1 MGASVQ
7 MRRRKISKKCL
18 WALLSTI
25 ILCLNLVGCQDS
37 ELIAEQLKQSIKM
50 AGSIS
55 DYVAMDK
62 DNRVAICDNQHIE
75 ISGLVS
81 NAGFTLFEVGNKK
94 QDGMVISCTFDEHS
108 DALEAIEDG
117 DFVRIQGVC
126 MGCYTDSMFMYGCLL
141 VEHTKADEYIEESIL
156 ETIEE
161 SVPEIE
167 EIAEE
172 ETEEETVKETEE
184 INIEVIE
191 TQEVEETVV
200 AEITKSSPEKEAEPQ
215 QAAEPQPEPVPE
227 PEPVQEPQQEPVPQ
241 AVVEPQQEAAI
252 QVEPAPAPEPQPA
265 PVQESG
271 GSGAYAVNGKN
282 GKIHIVGECPATGT
296 GKNAMKEPH
305 YFNTYEE
312 ADAYSSGIEGNP
324 DKRKC
329 GNCW

>member
-37 ELIAEQLKQSIKM
+37 ELIAEQLKQPIKM

-184 INIEVIE
+184 ITIEVIE

-200 AEITKSSPEKEAEPQ
+200 AEISSPEKEAEPQ
-215 QAAEPQPEPVPE
+215 QATEPQPEPVPE

-252 QVEPAPAPEPQPA
+252 QAESAPAPEPQPA

-282 GKIHIVGECPATGT
+282 GKIHIVGECPATGN

-312 ADAYSSGIEGNP
+312 ADAYSSGIESNP

>member
-1 MGASVQ
+1 
-7 MRRRKISKKCL
+7 MRRRKVSKKYL
-18 WALLSTI
+18 WALLITV
-25 ILCLNLVGCQDS
+25 ILCMNLVGCQDR
-37 ELIAEQLKQSIKM
+37 ELIAEQLKQPIKM
-50 AGSIS
+50 AGSIN

-108 DALEAIEDG
+108 DTLEAIEDG

-126 MGCYTDSMFMYGCLL
+126 MGCYTDSMFVYGCSL
-141 VEHTKADEYIEESIL
+141 VEHTKADEYIEESIP

-184 INIEVIE
+184 TTIEVIE
-191 TQEVEETVV
+191 TQEAEETVV
-200 AEITKSSPEKEAEPQ
+200 AEIPESSVEKKE
-215 QAAEPQPEPVPE
+215 EPQPEPIPQPEPVLETEPESIPQIVPE
-227 PEPVQEPQQEPVPQ
+227 PQPEL
-241 AVVEPQQEAAI
+241 AI
-252 QVEPAPAPEPQPA
+252 QSEPAPAPEPQAA
-265 PVQESG
+265 PVQPAG
-271 GSGAYAVNGKN
+271 GSGSYAVNGKN